1 MIDPVVPRFTALLK
15 EEAIPVHVKG
25 ASTGVIQKPK
35 HPKVRTFLS
44 FSKYMYYNI
53 GGKKYS
59 ATMNR
64 RFYLSKVKILFSMLC
79 NVYRMKVLE

>member
-15 EEAIPVHVKG
+15 EEAIPVHVKD

-35 HPKVRTFLS
+35 HPKVRTLLS

-53 GGKKYS
+53 GGKNS
-59 ATMNR
+59 ATMSR
-64 RFYLSKVKILFSMLC
+64 RFYLSKVKILFSMLF